1 MGSILPPT
9 IIDDLPSFLYYKH
22 WWIHQIF
29 GSRKELFQNL
39 FHIVCA
45 MSKQSHIESTVEEDK
60 ATKYD
65 LPSIPMKLVNT
76 TTFSK
81 KQKEKLRKKQE
92 KLDRVLETLGVE
104 EYEFLETFRDKPLEL
119 RGLLDRALMKR
130 MTFLSAGGELGGT
143 DEVKAEVLE
152 ELEELED
159 ELKGGKGKK
168 KKKGKRFQ
176 KPTVEE
182 KEPLVINRK
191 TIHDAY
197 YFLKETYVDKLE
209 KKAEEGL
216 DVEKGYLKAKSP
228 SMQK

>member
-1 MGSILPPT
+1 MGLSCITSIGGY
-9 IIDDLPSFLYYKH
+9 IKFLDQERNY
-22 WWIHQIF
+22 
-29 GSRKELFQNL
+29 FQNL

-60 ATKYD
+60 STKYD

-159 ELKGGKGKK
+159 
-168 KKKGKRFQ
+168 
-176 KPTVEE
+176 
-182 KEPLVINRK
+182 
-191 TIHDAY
+191 
-197 YFLKETYVDKLE
+197 
-209 KKAEEGL
+209 
-216 DVEKGYLKAKSP
+216 
-228 SMQK
+228 